1 MINPKE
7 LPAAWIKGLTA
18 AVLIGAGTLYFG
30 HDSLYFH
37 NGFGGE
43 QWKIGAAQVNALN
56 AHQARS
62 PQQLHAK
69 ALALVNRDR
78 KANGLPP
85 LTQDP
90 ALAQVA
96 QQQAKDMAQ
105 RGYFSSRSPEGRD
118 IGDRLQAAG
127 ISAPSQGE
135 NLLFGEGWG
144 ERLAYR
150 QVELL
155 ERQGMY
161 NRVHRENL
169 LSPAH
174 THVGFGFVADLKT
187 GDIYAVQVFRGEA
200 SATASPATV
209 SPATVS
215 PATASTIPTS
225 PATAIPDPFRA
236 AVNAATTA
244 AQLTQTARS
253 PQQWAVVAE
262 HWHQAIANMQAVPP
276 EHPRRTVAQQKA
288 QEYASNLAYAQQN
301 AGGSPGGKAIAP
313 TPKSKS
319 TDTALATASQVV
331 APKANQPKSPTA
343 QSEGLKLVL
352 MLLGGTALALI
363 LSVGPLGLFKS
374 EDQAMPTPPKK
385 LKQPLPWGLIISNA
399 VHDLWGMQPFFK
411 TERVYKMTAATSAH
425 KLQRKPYRRLLN
437 LAGDQ
442 ATAMQLI
449 KENLRRHPRQSADW
463 CCEQAIKDLEKQRQ
477 RENKM
482 QQEG

>member
-43 QWKIGAAQVNALN
+43 QWKMGAAQVNALD

-78 KANGLPP
+78 EANGLPS
-85 LTQDP
+85 LILDP

-105 RGYFSSRSPEGRD
+105 RSYFSSRSPEGSD
-118 IGDRLQAAG
+118 IGDRLRAAG

-144 ERLAYR
+144 QQLAYR

-187 GDIYAVQVFRGEA
+187 RDIYAVQVFRGEA
-200 SATASPATV
+200 SATV

-215 PATASTIPTS
+215 PATAS
-225 PATAIPDPFRA
+225 PATASAATTSSTTAIQDPFRA
-236 AVNAATTA
+236 AVNAATVA

-253 PQQWAVVAE
+253 PQQWAAVAE
-262 HWHQAIANMQAVPP
+262 HWHRAIANMQAVPP
-276 EHPRRTVAQQKA
+276 EHPRRAVAQQKA

-301 AGGSPGGKAIAP
+301 AGGRLGGKAIAP
-313 TPKSKS
+313 TSKS
-319 TDTALATASQVV
+319 TGTALATASQIV
-331 APKANQPKSPTA
+331 APKANQPKFQIS
-343 QSEGLKLVL
+343 QSEGLKLLL